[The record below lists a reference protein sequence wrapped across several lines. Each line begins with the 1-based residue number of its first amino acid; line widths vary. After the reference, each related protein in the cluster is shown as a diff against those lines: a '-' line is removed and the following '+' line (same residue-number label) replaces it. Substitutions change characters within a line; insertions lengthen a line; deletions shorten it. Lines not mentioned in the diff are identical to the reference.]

1 MLKDRKSA
9 QHVINGKIR
18 EKGKTASNNWRSPH
32 HLSGRGRG
40 VAPPTGERTAWR
52 VGCTGWAAEGASWP
66 SGVQYNYPSICL
78 TSLHLSSPVYLSIID
93 RSVITSQASW
103 PGGPVPPIL
112 LFSIF
117 SSVISGA
124 DSPVGWF
131 KFDYFC
137 AVYGKTSLFFF
148 IICYLL

>member
-40 VAPPTGERTAWR
+40 VAPPTGERSAWR

-66 SGVQYNYPSICL
+66 SGVQYNYPSIYL
-78 TSLHLSSPVYLSIID
+78 SSLHPCSSLYLSINL
-93 RSVITSQASW
+93 RSALSLQAIATMTNQDQLHSFY
-103 PGGPVPPIL
+103 IL
-112 LFSIF
+112 LVQHPDNS
-117 SSVISGA
+117 
-124 DSPVGWF
+124 
-131 KFDYFC
+131 
-137 AVYGKTSLFFF
+137 
-148 IICYLL
+148 